1 MRSRAYLTLS
11 ILFLGYVTENLL
23 RSAASALSPI
33 LMEEFGLSYSEMG
46 LILSAFFILYTF
58 MQLVSGVLSETIGPR
73 RAIIGF
79 TLIAILGVSLI
90 YLSRGFYSFFI
101 AQMLLGFG
109 FSIFYI
115 NSVKLLSSWFRD
127 GATPI
132 GILSAASGIGSST
145 AYIGFPI
152 FISLLGSWRLLY
164 LISLI
169 ILALCEVLYILLLG
183 EGPYRVGGD
192 SEGRLSTLLS
202 GALNRRELYPIY
214 VGYALMNFGW
224 VFLSWLPKYLME
236 NGGLTYLEAG
246 FVSSIYT
253 IAGIPGCILIPL
265 ISNRMRSRRQP
276 LIGCSIIQLLLLI
289 AIMEASLVSPS
300 SLYALLAFLLGL
312 SSSSWVLP
320 FSMITEMMGRGSG
333 VALGLLNFL
342 GFLLFTI
349 ASPLYGYLIDL
360 TGGYHASNLLVL
372 STLLLSILSFLL
384 STETYRSEGDDAD
397 QGAI

>member
-1 MRSRAYLTLS
+1 MGITLRGRAYLMLS

-33 LMEEFGLSYSEMG
+33 FMEEFGLSYSEMG
-46 LILSAFFILYTF
+46 LILSAFFLLYTF

-79 TLIAILGVSLI
+79 TLISIAGGSLI
-90 YLSRGFYSFFI
+90 YLSRGFHSLFI

-127 GATPI
+127 GATAI
-132 GILSAASGIGSST
+132 GILSAASGIGSFT
-145 AYIGFPI
+145 AYMGFPI

-169 ILALCEVLYILLLG
+169 VLGLSEFLYLLLLR
-183 EGPYRVGGD
+183 EGPYRVEED
-192 SEGRLSTLLS
+192 LEGSLPDLLLK
-202 GALNRRELYPIY
+202 ALGRRELHPIY
-214 VGYALMNFGW
+214 VGYALTNFGW

-246 FVSSIYT
+246 LVSSLYT
-253 IAGIPGCILIPL
+253 SAGIPGCIIIPL
-265 ISNRMRSRRQP
+265 ISNRARSRKKP
-276 LIGCSIIQLLLLI
+276 LIGCSLIQLLLLV
-289 AIMEASLVSPS
+289 ALMETPLGS
-300 SLYALLAFLLGL
+300 SLPLHASLAFLLGFF
-312 SSSSWVLP
+312 SSSWVLP
-320 FSMITEMMGRGSG
+320 FSMITERMGRGSG

-342 GFLLFTI
+342 GFLCFTL
-349 ASPLYGYLIDL
+349 ASPLYGYFIDR
-360 TGGYHASNLLVL
+360 TGGYRLSNLLIL
-372 STLLLSILSFLL
+372 SALSLSILFFIL
-384 STETYRSEGDDAD
+384 STETYGGEDDDAN
-397 QGAI
+397 